1 MTELTRLPNGLT
13 IVTAAMPHMASVS
26 LGVWVG
32 VGSRYETAAQGGASH
47 FIEHLLFKGTRHRS
61 ARQISE
67 EVEGLGGYLNAYTS
81 EDHTCFHAKA
91 RADRFPALLD
101 VLMDMFLDSR
111 FAPADIAKE
120 REVIKE
126 ERASYQDQP
135 QHLVQDL
142 LSETL
147 WPGHPMGRAIEGT
160 PRSLDGLNRARLLEF
175 FSANYVAANVCI
187 VAAGNVTHA
196 EVVKA
201 LQPYAKHFRTGPKP
215 ACEPVSGAAVP
226 AASILP
232 ASPSGTLGGPRQ
244 ARTPAPL
251 LPRIRL
257 HTKATEQTQLA
268 LGIRVASRHDER
280 RFALRLLNALLGEC
294 MSSRLFQSLREDRG
308 IAYDVHSSVSFF
320 ADCGDL
326 SIYAGVDDDKLPKV
340 LRLIAAELRRLVAKA
355 PSANEVR
362 RVRDYVI
369 GQFDLAIEGTE
380 PHMTWLGEQ
389 LIGHGELI
397 PAALTRER
405 LAAVT
410 PAQIRAAARDFFRP
424 ELLNVA
430 LVSPMKSA
438 AHLAALLNPKLEM
451 EVTLSPQG
459 DPVPSLR
466 RRT

>member
-1 MTELTRLPNGLT
+1 MPHLTRLPNGLT
-13 IVTAAMPHMASVS
+13 IATVAMPHMASVS

-32 VGSRYETAAQGGASH
+32 VGSRYETDAQGGASH

-67 EVEGLGGYLNAYTS
+67 EVEGMGGYLNAYTS

-120 REVIKE
+120 RAVIKE
-126 ERASYQDQP
+126 ERSSYRDQP
-135 QHLVQDL
+135 QHLVQEL
-142 LSETL
+142 LNESL

-160 PRSLDGLNRARLLEF
+160 PRSLDGLNRAQLVAFLRT
-175 FSANYVAANVCI
+175 NYVAANTCI
-187 VAAGNVTHA
+187 VATGNITHA
-196 EVVKA
+196 EVLKA
-201 LQPYAKHFRTGPKP
+201 IAPYAKHFPTGPRP
-215 ACEPVSGAAVP
+215 VCEPMLEVSGVGRAA
-226 AASILP
+226 
-232 ASPSGTLGGPRQ
+232 
-244 ARTPAPL
+244 
-251 LPRIRL
+251 LPRGLLIVRPTKAGHQVGPTKPTPRVRL

-268 LGIRVASRHDER
+268 LGIRTVSRHDER

-308 IAYDVHSSVSFF
+308 IAYDVHSSASFF

-326 SIYAGVDDDKLPKV
+326 SIYAGVDDDKLERV
-340 LRLIAAELRRLVAKA
+340 LRLIAAELRRLTAKA
-355 PSANEVR
+355 PSLGEVR

-369 GQFDLAIEGTE
+369 GQFDLALEGTE

-389 LIGHGELI
+389 LIGHGQLI

-424 ELLNVA
+424 ERMNLA
-430 LVSPMKSA
+430 LVSPLKRVGDLGS
-438 AHLAALLNPKLEM
+438 LLRL
-451 EVTLSPQG
+451 
-459 DPVPSLR
+459 
-466 RRT
+466 

>member
-13 IVTAAMPHMASVS
+13 IATAAMPHMASVS

-32 VGSRYETAAQGGASH
+32 VGSRYETASQSGASH
-47 FIEHLLFKGTRHRS
+47 FIEHLLFKGTHHRS

-81 EDHTCFHAKA
+81 EDHTCFHARA
-91 RADRFPALLD
+91 RADRLPALLD

-111 FAPADIAKE
+111 FAPVDIAKE
-120 REVIKE
+120 RAVIKE
-126 ERASYQDQP
+126 ERASYRDQP

-142 LSETL
+142 LSKTL
-147 WPGHPMGRAIEGT
+147 WPGHPMGRSIEGT
-160 PRSLDGLNRARLLEF
+160 PRSLDGLNRTRLREF
-175 FSANYVAANVCI
+175 FSSNYVAANTCI
-187 VAAGNVTHA
+187 VAAGNVTHP
-196 EVVKA
+196 EVLKA
-201 LQPYAKHFRTGPKP
+201 IRPYAKHFRTGPQPTCESVSDFGRAALLHGSPSSKRIP
-215 ACEPVSGAAVP
+215 ADQQVG
-226 AASILP
+226 P
-232 ASPSGTLGGPRQ
+232 ASAWPRV
-244 ARTPAPL
+244 
-251 LPRIRL
+251 RL

-268 LGIRVASRHDER
+268 LGIRTTSRHDDR

-326 SIYAGVDDDKLPKV
+326 SIYAGVDDDKLPRV
-340 LRLIAAELRRLVAKA
+340 LRLIAAELRRLAAKA
-355 PSANEVR
+355 PSGSEVR

-369 GQFDLAIEGTE
+369 GQFDLALEGTE

-389 LIGHGELI
+389 LIGHGKLI

-410 PAQIRAAARDFFRP
+410 PAQIRGVARDFFHP
-424 ELLNVA
+424 ERLNLA
-430 LVSPMKSA
+430 LVSPMKNA
-438 AHLAALLNPKLEM
+438 AHLAPLLK
-451 EVTLSPQG
+451 V
-459 DPVPSLR
+459 D
-466 RRT
+466 

>member
-1 MTELTRLPNGLT
+1 MPQLTRLPSGLT
-13 IVTAAMPHMASVS
+13 IATTAMPHMASVS

-32 VGSRYETAAQGGASH
+32 VGSRYETDAQGGASH
-47 FIEHLLFKGTRHRS
+47 FIEHLLFKGTRRRS

-120 REVIKE
+120 RAVIKE
-126 ERASYQDQP
+126 ERASYRDQP

-142 LSETL
+142 LNTTL

-160 PRSLDGLNRARLLEF
+160 PRSLDGLNRARLVDF
-175 FSANYVAANVCI
+175 FRTNYVAANTLI
-187 VAAGNVTHA
+187 VATGNITHA
-196 EVVKA
+196 QVVKSLA
-201 LQPYAKHFRTGPKP
+201 PFAKRLPTGPRP
-215 ACEPVSGAAVP
+215 VCEPVRDVGRAALPRGFRSGRPTKADQQV
-226 AASILP
+226 
-232 ASPSGTLGGPRQ
+232 GP
-244 ARTPAPL
+244 TKL
-251 LPRIRL
+251 LPRVRL

-268 LGIRVASRHDER
+268 LGIRTASRHDER

-294 MSSRLFQSLREDRG
+294 MSSRLFQSLREDQG
-308 IAYDVHSSVSFF
+308 IAYDVHSSASFF

-326 SIYAGVDDDKLPKV
+326 SIYAGVDDDKLEKV
-340 LRLIAAELRRLVAKA
+340 LRLIAVELRRLATKS
-355 PSANEVR
+355 PSAIEVR

-369 GQFDLAIEGTE
+369 GQFDLALEGTE

-397 PAALTRER
+397 PAALTRAR

-410 PAQIRAAARDFFRP
+410 PAQIRSVACDFFRP
-424 ELLNVA
+424 ERLSLA
-430 LVSPMKSA
+430 LVSPLKSA
-438 AHLAALLNPKLEM
+438 RHLAGLLKL
-451 EVTLSPQG
+451 S
-459 DPVPSLR
+459 
-466 RRT
+466 

>member
-1 MTELTRLPNGLT
+1 MNSPKLTRLPNGLT
-13 IVTAAMPHMASVS
+13 IATVAMPHMASVS

-32 VGSRYETAAQGGASH
+32 VGSRYETDAQGGASH

-67 EVEGLGGYLNAYTS
+67 EVEGMGGYLNAYTS

-111 FAPADIAKE
+111 FAPLDIVKE
-120 REVIKE
+120 RAVIKE
-126 ERASYQDQP
+126 ERSSYRDQP
-135 QHLVQDL
+135 QHLVQEML
-142 LSETL
+142 NETL

-160 PRSLDGLNRARLLEF
+160 PRSLDGLNRARLREF
-175 FSANYVAANVCI
+175 FQANYVAANTFI
-187 VAAGNVTHA
+187 VAAGNITHA
-196 EVVKA
+196 QVVKA
-201 LQPYAKHFRTGPKP
+201 IAPHARHLPAGPRP
-215 ACEPVSGAAVP
+215 VCEPM
-226 AASILP
+226 LEP
-232 ASPSGTLGGPRQ
+232 ASAPVP
-244 ARTPAPL
+244 TPQV
-251 LPRIRL
+251 RL

-268 LGIRVASRHDER
+268 LGIRTVSRHDER

-294 MSSRLFQSLREDRG
+294 MSSRLLQSLREDRG
-308 IAYDVHSSVSFF
+308 IAYDVHSSASFF

-326 SIYAGVDDDKLPKV
+326 SIYAGVDDDKLEKV
-340 LRLIAAELRRLVAKA
+340 LRLIAAELRRLAAKA
-355 PSANEVR
+355 PSLGEVR

-369 GQFDLAIEGTE
+369 GQFDLALEGTE

-389 LIGHGELI
+389 LIGHGQLI

-424 ELLNVA
+424 ERLNLA
-430 LVSPMKSA
+430 LVSPLKR
-438 AHLAALLNPKLEM
+438 
-451 EVTLSPQG
+451 VG
-459 DPVPSLR
+459 DLGSFLR
-466 RRT
+466 L